1 MAPGFRVTPRPA
13 GFGFVLQ
20 VIRICLITIGSSMQA
35 MTFMA
40 PPQPLQV
47 SMSILKTRLSRCAHV
62 IDARRCAGVAGSS
75 ATLTLLPLPRFAGVT
90 NARCRLL
97 GANTPWKRVR
107 LTLGFG
113 TGRPALQ

>member
-1 MAPGFRVTPRPA
+1 
-13 GFGFVLQ
+13 
-20 VIRICLITIGSSMQA
+20 MQA
-35 MTFMA
+35 MTLMA

-75 ATLTLLPLPRFAGVT
+75 ATLTLLPLPRFDGVT

-97 GANTPWKRVR
+97 GANTPWKRDSDLRDSFKNVHNFKHR
-107 LTLGFG
+107 IAIFSLYL
-113 TGRPALQ
+113 R

>member
-1 MAPGFRVTPRPA
+1 
-13 GFGFVLQ
+13 
-20 VIRICLITIGSSMQA
+20 MQA

-75 ATLTLLPLPRFAGVT
+75 ATLTLLPLPRFSGVT

-113 TGRPALQ
+113 TRAASLAMKSNGSKMTCVVPSRYGVLSW

>member
-1 MAPGFRVTPRPA
+1 
-13 GFGFVLQ
+13 
-20 VIRICLITIGSSMQA
+20 MQA

-113 TGRPALQ
+113 TRAASLAMKSNGLDVSGAATNLGGVRMRS

>member
-1 MAPGFRVTPRPA
+1 MAPGFSGNALVPA

-20 VIRICLITIGSSMQA
+20 VIKDLLITIGSSMQA

-62 IDARRCAGVAGSS
+62 IDARVV
-75 ATLTLLPLPRFAGVT
+75 LVLPVHQP
-90 NARCRLL
+90 
-97 GANTPWKRVR
+97 P
-107 LTLGFG
+107 
-113 TGRPALQ
+113 

>member
-1 MAPGFRVTPRPA
+1 
-13 GFGFVLQ
+13 
-20 VIRICLITIGSSMQA
+20 

-47 SMSILKTRLSRCAHV
+47 SMSILKNTLEPLRPCH
-62 IDARRCAGVAGSS
+62 RRSPLCWCCRFISHPDLVA
-75 ATLTLLPLPRFAGVT
+75 PCPVFAGVT

-113 TGRPALQ
+113 TVGGQPCNEIQWFENDVRGAVPVRRLELVAHVAASC

>member
-1 MAPGFRVTPRPA
+1 
-13 GFGFVLQ
+13 
-20 VIRICLITIGSSMQA
+20 MQA

-90 NARCRLL
+90 NARCEVTLDDSFVL
-97 GANTPWKRVR
+97 TVQLE
-107 LTLGFG
+107 LTLDEDDDAVYPMVFVLSD
-113 TGRPALQ
+113 TTRPRIILPPT

>member
-1 MAPGFRVTPRPA
+1 
-13 GFGFVLQ
+13 
-20 VIRICLITIGSSMQA
+20 MQA

-75 ATLTLLPLPRFAGVT
+75 ATLTLLLSAPFCRRDQRPVPTVGCEHPVEAG
-90 NARCRLL
+90 
-97 GANTPWKRVR
+97 
-107 LTLGFG
+107 
-113 TGRPALQ
+113 

>member
-1 MAPGFRVTPRPA
+1 
-13 GFGFVLQ
+13 
-20 VIRICLITIGSSMQA
+20 
-35 MTFMA
+35 MA

-113 TGRPALQ
+113 TRAASLAMNLDFLKRAFPKAAPEELAAYLDMAAK